1 MWRVVVQARQ
11 LRAHI
16 DTFVGDQTSLL
27 QQLPWY
33 LHTRES
39 GKRWSTSKLESY
51 NIMYTAK
58 RKPEVR
64 ENVVAEHSADAG
76 PTARFIMNID
86 LFQHQLLHMYSTL
99 PEITMKFRLHYSFMI
114 AIYLVA
120 TSVHLQVLIPLEA
133 LIANFTN
140 VSVRFHQGFW
150 RQCHHL
156 RIWICTFWHIK
167 Q

>member
-1 MWRVVVQARQ
+1 
-11 LRAHI
+11 
-16 DTFVGDQTSLL
+16 
-27 QQLPWY
+27 
-33 LHTRES
+33 
-39 GKRWSTSKLESY
+39 
-51 NIMYTAK
+51 MYTAK